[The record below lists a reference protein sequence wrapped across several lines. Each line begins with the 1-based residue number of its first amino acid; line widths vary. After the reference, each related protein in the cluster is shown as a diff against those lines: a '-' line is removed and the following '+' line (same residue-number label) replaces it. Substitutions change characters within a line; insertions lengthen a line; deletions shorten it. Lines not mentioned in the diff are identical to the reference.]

1 MAKARW
7 SLGLVTAGLLALG
20 LLVPASAQTGDKF
33 SPTYKQKQAD
43 VDGVLGYRPRQ
54 AGVDYSRPTAEEQ
67 KSLTLKV
74 IMGDR
79 PNSTGWLLLD
89 PQGRPLR
96 RFLDSNGDGDIDIW
110 SYYKDG
116 VEVYRDIA
124 STYKKEKPDQ
134 FRWYNTG
141 GSKWGVDGVG
151 DGKISAWRMISAE
164 EAAQEAFAAVVTRD
178 FARLRALFITE
189 SEMATALKLPE
200 AQVARIRDAQA
211 KAAANFQ
218 ELAKIPSL
226 VPQSQLIRVES
237 AVPQCMPADA
247 RGPLTDVLRFPNRAI
262 LYETTDKKKQ
272 PEWLHTGEMIQVGAA
287 WRLTGVPSQ
296 TEGPVDS
303 SLSDETL
310 KPLME
315 KLADLDK
322 NVPPAYPPGPKNQ
335 RGFDYNLKRA
345 ALIEQIYPKVA
356 DPKEKETWVKQL
368 LDNLCNAYLA
378 SGSDNAVLARLK
390 QYKDQL
396 AASAAGSN
404 LAAYAHFKEM
414 WAKYAPLLVNSDA
427 KVQNEWHEEL
437 AKFVQAYPTAED
449 TPDAL
454 IQLGMGCEFSGK
466 EDQAKNYYQALA
478 TRFPGHVLAPK
489 ADGAFRRLSLNG
501 QPMPLTGPTLSG
513 AQFDMSK
520 LQGKVIVVYYWAT
533 YCEVSIG
540 DFARMKQML
549 ATYGA
554 KGFEVVAV
562 NLNDRLE
569 DAAKYVQ
576 ANAAPGTHLFQAQ
589 GDQFGLGSPLAI
601 QYGIM
606 ALPTM
611 ILVGKDG
618 RVINR
623 SIQINELDQA
633 VSKAV
638 Q

>member
-7 SLGLVTAGLLALG
+7 SFGLVTAGLLALG

-67 KSLTLKV
+67 KNLTLKV
-74 IMGDR
+74 IVGDR

-110 SYYKDG
+110 SYYKEG

-134 FRWYNTG
+134 FRWYNSA
-141 GSKWGVDGVG
+141 GSKWGVDGNG
-151 DGKISAWRMISAE
+151 DGKISSWRMISAE
-164 EAAQEAFAAVVTRD
+164 EAAQEAFAAVVNRD
-178 FARLRALFITE
+178 FNRLKALFISE
-189 SEMATALKLPE
+189 SELATLKLPE
-200 AQVARIRDAQA
+200 AQAARIRNAQA
-211 KAAANFQ
+211 KAAASFQ

-226 VPQSQLIRVES
+226 VPQSQFIRVES
-237 AVPQCMPADA
+237 AVPHCMPADA
-247 RGPLTDVLRFPNRAI
+247 RGPLTDMLRFPSRAI
-262 LYETTDKKKQ
+262 LYETSDKKQ
-272 PEWLHTGEMIQVGAA
+272 HEWLHTGEIIQVGAA
-287 WRLTGVPSQ
+287 WRLTEVPSQ
-296 TEGPVDS
+296 TEGPTDPG
-303 SLSDETL
+303 LADETL
-310 KPLME
+310 KPLMD

-322 NVPPAYPPGPKNQ
+322 TAPQPTPAGTKNQ
-335 RGFDYNLKRA
+335 KVLDYNLQRV

-356 DPKEKETWVKQL
+356 DAKEKENWMKQL
-368 LDNLCNAYLA
+368 LDNLCNAYLG
-378 SGSDNAVLARLK
+378 SGLDNAVLTRLK

-396 AASAAGSN
+396 AGSTPGSN
-404 LAAYAHFKEM
+404 LAGYAHFKEM
-414 WAKYAPLLVNSDA
+414 WAKFAPLLVNSDA
-427 KVQNEWHEEL
+427 KVQNEWQEEL

-466 EDQAKNYYQALA
+466 EDQAKNYYKALA
-478 TRFPGHVLAPK
+478 TRFPGHPLAPK
-489 ADGAFRRLSLNG
+489 AEGAARRLSLNG
-501 QPMPLTGPTLSG
+501 QPMPLAGPTLSG
-513 AQFDMSK
+513 AKFDMSK
-520 LQGKVIVVYYWAT
+520 LQGKVVVVYYWAS

-540 DFARMKQML
+540 DFARLKQML
-549 ATYGA
+549 TTYGA

-562 NLNDRLE
+562 NLNDRQE

-576 ANAAPGTHLFQAQ
+576 ANTAPGTHLFQAQ
-589 GDQFGLGSPLAI
+589 GDQFGLNSPLAT

-618 RVINR
+618 KVINR